1 MTAAVFGQA
10 TPQTEGSDFATMW
23 FLIQQRLLKIRTITL
38 VRVEACTN
46 GGELAAEGTVD
57 VLPLVNQM
65 SGGRLSTPHG
75 TLYKM
80 LYQRARGGG
89 NAVILDPVK
98 GDIGIAVFCD
108 RDISGVKSARGPANP
123 GSFRT
128 FNFADGIYLGG
139 TLNGTPAQYL
149 QFFAGIT
156 LGAPMVNTTGNLAAG
171 TGATGSFS
179 SADGQTVTVQDGII
193 VGLT

>member
-1 MTAAVFGQA
+1 MTAPVFGQA
-10 TPQTEGSDFATMW
+10 TPQTDGSDYNTML

-38 VRVEACTN
+38 VQVKACTN
-46 GGELAAEGTVD
+46 SGGVSASGTVD
-57 VLPLVNQM
+57 VQPLVNQM
-65 SGGRLSTPHG
+65 SGRRLSTPHG

-80 LYQRARGGG
+80 LYQRSQGGS
-89 NAVILDPVK
+89 NAVILDPVA

-108 RDISGVKSARGPANP
+108 RDISGVKKARGQANP

-139 TLNGTPAQYL
+139 TLNGTPEQFL

-156 LGAPMVNTTGNLAAG
+156 LGAHMVNTTGNLAVG
-171 TGATGSFS
+171 TGASGSFAT
-179 SADGQTVTVQDGII
+179 ADGQTVTVQGGII
-193 VGLT
+193 VALT